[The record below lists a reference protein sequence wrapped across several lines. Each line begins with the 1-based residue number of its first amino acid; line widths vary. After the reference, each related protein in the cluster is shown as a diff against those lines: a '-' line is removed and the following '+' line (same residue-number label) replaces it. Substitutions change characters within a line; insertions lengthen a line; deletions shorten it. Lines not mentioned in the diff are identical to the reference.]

1 MIIKEPITCDDDDSS
16 SPSSVWQYVFFAVL
30 ILLAIVS
37 VVACAVLYDTRTP
50 ETVVIDSPKS
60 TNPITIHAYTV
71 QCTHNDEY
79 YCSEYKVYKIIKDQR
94 DIMQLVIKYNT
105 RS

>member
-37 VVACAVLYDTRTP
+37 VIACAVLYDTRTP
-50 ETVVIDSPKS
+50 ETVVVDSPKS
-60 TNPITIHAYTV
+60 TNPITIHAYTI

-79 YCSEYKVYKIIKDQR
+79 YCSEYKVYKIIK
-94 DIMQLVIKYNT
+94 N
-105 RS
+105 

>member
-1 MIIKEPITCDDDDSS
+1 MIIKEPVSCDDSES
-16 SPSSVWQYVFFAVL
+16 ESSSVWQYVMFGVF

-50 ETVVIDSPKS
+50 ETTVIDSPKT
-60 TNPITIHAYTV
+60 TNPITIHAYTI

-79 YCSEYKVYKIIKDQR
+79 YCSEYKVYKIIK
-94 DIMQLVIKYNT
+94 N
-105 RS
+105 

>member
-37 VVACAVLYDTRTP
+37 VVVCAVLYDTRTP
-50 ETVVIDSPKS
+50 DNIIIDKPSTSTETNIVTHKI
-60 TNPITIHAYTV
+60 
-71 QCTHNDEY
+71 QCVDVSHNGFCREY
-79 YCSEYKVYKIIKDQR
+79 IVYKVIK
-94 DIMQLVIKYNT
+94 N
-105 RS
+105 

>member
-1 MIIKEPITCDDDDSS
+1 MMIKEPVTYGDDESS
-16 SPSSVWQYVFFAVL
+16 SLSSLGQYVFFAVF

-60 TNPITIHAYTV
+60 TNPITIHAYTI

-79 YCSEYKVYKIIKDQR
+79 YCSEYKVYKIIR
-94 DIMQLVIKYNT
+94 D
-105 RS
+105 

>member
-1 MIIKEPITCDDDDSS
+1 MIIKEPITCDDETDSS

-37 VVACAVLYDTRTP
+37 VIACAVLYDTRTP
-50 ETVVIDSPKS
+50 ETTVIDSPKT
-60 TNPITIHAYTV
+60 TNPITIHAYTI

-79 YCSEYKVYKIIKDQR
+79 YCSEYKVYK
-94 DIMQLVIKYNT
+94 VIKN
-105 RS
+105 

>member
-79 YCSEYKVYKIIKDQR
+79 YCSEYKVYKIIK
-94 DIMQLVIKYNT
+94 N
-105 RS
+105 

>member
-1 MIIKEPITCDDDDSS
+1 MIIKEPVTCDNDESS
-16 SPSSVWQYVFFAVL
+16 SLWQYVIFTIF

-50 ETVVIDSPKS
+50 EAVVIDSPKS
-60 TNPITIHAYTV
+60 VNPITIHAYTI

-79 YCSEYKVYKIIKDQR
+79 YCSEYKVYKIIKD
-94 DIMQLVIKYNT
+94 
-105 RS
+105 